1 MSVTDKIKVIL
12 IRNSDIINKQE
23 IIEELSG
30 IVTIDGGIKVKLG
43 ERV

>member
-30 IVTIDGGIKVKLG
+30 IQIVDGIKVKLG